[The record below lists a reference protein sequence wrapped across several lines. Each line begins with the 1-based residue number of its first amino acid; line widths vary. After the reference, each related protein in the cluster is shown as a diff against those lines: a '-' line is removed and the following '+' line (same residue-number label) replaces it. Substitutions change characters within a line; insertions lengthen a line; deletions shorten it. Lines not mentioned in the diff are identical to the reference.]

1 MLLLMYSMSLNIV
14 RQALAIAVVFYSL
27 KFIQQ
32 KKPLYTL
39 SNQYLYIQA
48 KNHVNFFEDFVKDYD
63 LKDITH
69 LQIEDELFDIYAT
82 KLIDSNVIDIFVKAK
97 YYDISIHKQIT
108 KE

>member
-1 MLLLMYSMSLNIV
+1 MKKAYTLLITIV
-14 RQALAIAVVFYSL
+14 LISTFSYLGVLILETKAL
-27 KFIQQ
+27 KNQN
-32 KKPLYTL
+32 L

-48 KNHVNFFEDFVKDYD
+48 KNHLNFFEDFVKNYD

-82 KLIDSNVIDIFVKAK
+82 KLDSNVIDIFVKAK
-97 YYDISIHKQIT
+97 DFDISIHKQII

>member
-1 MLLLMYSMSLNIV
+1 MKKAYTLLITIILVTLFSYIGILILETK
-14 RQALAIAVVFYSL
+14 ALRNEN
-27 KFIQQ
+27 
-32 KKPLYTL
+32 L

-48 KNHVNFFEDFVKDYD
+48 KNHLNFFEDFVTDYD

-82 KLIDSNVIDIFVKAK
+82 KLIDSNIVDIFVKAK
-97 YYDISIHKQIT
+97 DFDISIHKQIT

>member
-1 MLLLMYSMSLNIV
+1 MKRAYTLLITIV
-14 RQALAIAVVFYSL
+14 LISTFSYLGVLILETKAL
-27 KFIQQ
+27 KNQN
-32 KKPLYTL
+32 L

-48 KNHVNFFEDFVKDYD
+48 KNHLNFFEDFVKDYD

-82 KLIDSNVIDIFVKAK
+82 KLDSNVIDIFVKAK
-97 YYDISIHKQIT
+97 DFDISIHKQII